1 MLPTAIIP
9 AKNVPYRPRVYT
21 DSFLGV
27 ELSNKLSE
35 ESCKGSKFTD
45 VHSAPLWTQLTVK
58 LEGKSFRL
66 LISLPILTVSCCSSF
81 LSPLFLLSFLVHDV
95 SCYIIIISRALKGLR
110 LDLLIEKRNRRGMF
124 WHSRHSIGARD
135 KIGKKGIFIFSRFLI
150 PSKIKISSNKEIL
163 SRRATFLWIFQRVA
177 FVSCDIDV

>member
-45 VHSAPLWTQLTVK
+45 VHSVPPWTQLTVK

-66 LISLPILTVSCCSSF
+66 LISLPILTVSCCSF
-81 LSPLFLLSFLVHDV
+81 LSPFLLLSFLVHDV
-95 SCYIIIISRALKGLR
+95 SCYTIIISRALKGLR

-150 PSKIKISSNKEIL
+150 PSKIKILSNKEIL

>member
-45 VHSAPLWTQLTVK
+45 VHSAPPWTQLTVK

-66 LISLPILTVSCCSSF
+66 LISVPILTVSCCFSF
-81 LSPLFLLSFLVHDV
+81 LSPFLLLSFLVHDV
-95 SCYIIIISRALKGLR
+95 SCYTIIISRALKGLR
-110 LDLLIEKRNRRGMF
+110 LNLLIEKRNRRGMF

-135 KIGKKGIFIFSRFLI
+135 KIGKKGIFIFSF
-150 PSKIKISSNKEIL
+150 SYFSNIKISLNKEIS
-163 SRRATFLWIFQRVA
+163 SRGATFLWIFQRVA

>member
-45 VHSAPLWTQLTVK
+45 VHSVPPWTQLTVK

-81 LSPLFLLSFLVHDV
+81 LSPFLLLSFLVHDV
-95 SCYIIIISRALKGLR
+95 SCYTIIISRALKGLR
-110 LDLLIEKRNRRGMF
+110 LNLLIEKRNRRGMF

-135 KIGKKGIFIFSRFLI
+135 KIGKKGIFIFSF
-150 PSKIKISSNKEIL
+150 SYFSNIKISLNKEIS
-163 SRRATFLWIFQRVA
+163 SRGATFLWIFQRVA

>member
-81 LSPLFLLSFLVHDV
+81 LSPFLLLSFLVHDV
-95 SCYIIIISRALKGLR
+95 SCYTIIISRALKGLR
-110 LDLLIEKRNRRGMF
+110 LNLLIEKRNRRGMF

-135 KIGKKGIFIFSRFLI
+135 KIGKKGIFIFSF
-150 PSKIKISSNKEIL
+150 SYFSNIKISLNKEIS
-163 SRRATFLWIFQRVA
+163 SRGATFLWIFQRVA

>member
-45 VHSAPLWTQLTVK
+45 VHSVPPWTQLTVK

-95 SCYIIIISRALKGLR
+95 SCYI
-110 LDLLIEKRNRRGMF
+110 
-124 WHSRHSIGARD
+124 
-135 KIGKKGIFIFSRFLI
+135 
-150 PSKIKISSNKEIL
+150 SSFK
-163 SRRATFLWIFQRVA
+163 RVA
-177 FVSCDIDV
+177 PRFINREKKQKGNVLTLEAFDRCKRQNWKERDIYLLALSYSFED

>member
-45 VHSAPLWTQLTVK
+45 VHSVPPWTQLTVK

-66 LISLPILTVSCCSSF
+66 LISVPILTVSCCSF
-81 LSPLFLLSFLVHDV
+81 LSPFLLLSFLVHDV
-95 SCYIIIISRALKGLR
+95 SCYTIIISRALKGLR

-135 KIGKKGIFIFSRFLI
+135 KIGKKGIFIFSF
-150 PSKIKISSNKEIL
+150 SYFSNIKISLNKEIS
-163 SRRATFLWIFQRVA
+163 SRGATFLWIFQRVA